1 MTGIVPPGFASSA
14 EAHSEL
20 ANVLDHRGDWRGA
33 LDQLRLAHAATPQVP
48 QARLNLALA
57 LLRIGDYREGL
68 PLYEARIDKPAWSG
82 FATIDSRAAARQLL
96 LRPGDS
102 VEGRRIVVLAEQGL
116 GDCIMFARYIPM
128 LAQRG
133 ARIAL
138 ACNPTLRPF
147 FARIPGIQTL
157 LAPPADQP
165 FAQINLAMLPF
176 DGWVPLLSLP
186 YFFGT
191 DLASIPAE
199 IPYWRPDES
208 RVAAWRDRLNESG
221 RRGVPKVGLV
231 FQANPA
237 AANHGDRSMTVSDLM
252 PLLARQEIDFVNLQ
266 HGPAGR
272 ELASAAPAIID
283 PLAAEVPL
291 DEFGAVLA
299 ATDLLITV
307 DTMAVHLA
315 GAMGHPLWLAAPFSA
330 QWFWGLDQVTTPWYP
345 TARIFRQHAP
355 RDWSALA
362 GHLNGALLSTDI
374 AIPARARFAAPV
386 RTPRDHA
393 ADDLIGSDAARLELG
408 IAQLRRGEFEAG
420 FANYEARIG
429 VSTWSEQV
437 LPLRESL
444 AAVRERRL
452 RPGDSVRGR
461 HILVFTEQGLGD
473 TFFGARFLA
482 PLAERGATITMIC
495 GPAMYPF
502 FARLPFLDAILSP
515 PKETPHA
522 RVDLRRLSFDAFC
535 PLLSLP
541 HVLGVARELPLP
553 GAPYLSADPLQV
565 AAWRA
570 RYARQGRPGHRKV
583 GLVWQDNPV
592 DAALSP
598 NLMRA
603 QEFAA
608 LGQLEGIDLV
618 NLQQGPVG
626 RELAHIAPQ
635 AIDPVQTPLA
645 LDEFA
650 AALAA
655 TDLVVSADTMAA
667 HCAGALGKEV
677 YVMLSERPAWYWGA
691 EPNACAWYPSARL
704 FRRGVGPDWSK
715 ALEAVIKAVQG
726 E

>member
-1 MTGIVPPGFASSA
+1 MPGC
-14 EAHSEL
+14 
-20 ANVLDHRGDWRGA
+20 R
-33 LDQLRLAHAATPQVP
+33 
-48 QARLNLALA
+48 
-57 LLRIGDYREGL
+57 
-68 PLYEARIDKPAWSG
+68 
-82 FATIDSRAAARQLL
+82 
-96 LRPGDS
+96 
-102 VEGRRIVVLAEQGL
+102 
-116 GDCIMFARYIPM
+116 
-128 LAQRG
+128 
-133 ARIAL
+133 
-138 ACNPTLRPF
+138 
-147 FARIPGIQTL
+147 
-157 LAPPADQP
+157 
-165 FAQINLAMLPF
+165 
-176 DGWVPLLSLP
+176 LLSLP

-237 AANHGDRSMTVSDLM
+237 AANHGDRSMTVSDLL

-283 PLAAEVPL
+283 PLDAEVPL

-345 TARIFRQHAP
+345 TARIFRQHAL

-362 GHLNGALLSTDI
+362 GRLNEALASTDI
-374 AIPARARFAAPV
+374 AIPSRARFAAPV
-386 RTPRDHA
+386 QAPRDHR
-393 ADDLIGSDAARLELG
+393 ADSLDGGDATRLELG

-420 FANYEARIG
+420 FANYESRIG
-429 VSTWSEQV
+429 ASAWSERV

-444 AAVRERRL
+444 AAIRERRL
-452 RPGDSVRGR
+452 RPGDPVRGR
-461 HILVFTEQGLGD
+461 HILVFTEQGLSD

-482 PLAERGATITMIC
+482 PLAERGATITVIC
-495 GPAMYPF
+495 GPAMYPL

-541 HVLGVARELPLP
+541 HVLGLARELPLP
-553 GAPYLSADPLQV
+553 AAPYLSADPLQV

-583 GLVWQDNPV
+583 GLVWQDNPADV
-592 DAALSP
+592 ALSP
-598 NLMRA
+598 SLMRA
-603 QEFAA
+603 QELAPLA
-608 LGQLEGIDLV
+608 QLEGIDLV
-618 NLQQGPVG
+618 NLQQGPAE
-626 RELAHIAPQ
+626 RELARIAPQ
-635 AIDPVQTPLA
+635 AIDPMQTPLA
-645 LDEFA
+645 LDEFV

-667 HCAGALGKEV
+667 HCAGALGLDA
-677 YVMLSERPAWYWGA
+677 YVMLPEQPAWYWGG
-691 EPNACAWYPSARL
+691 EPNSCAWYPSACL
-704 FRRGVGPDWSK
+704 FRRSAGSDWSSTLSAVAR
-715 ALEAVIKAVQG
+715 ALRCE
-726 E
+726 